1 MIDIKMSQ
9 TNLIDKIRRL
19 ARECVDCKQVYRRL
33 EDLLE
38 LKLESIKDELSSRM
52 PDHLQSEI
60 LRLSLQ
66 HEDYLK
72 ILEKYL
78 ASKSLYIHSKVMY
91 DTHLMLFEARRS
103 LNSYNREALI
113 NKKENPN

>member
-9 TNLIDKIRRL
+9 NNLIDKIRKL
-19 ARECVDCKQVYRRL
+19 ARECVDYKQVYRRL

-38 LKLESIKDELSSRM
+38 LKLESIRDELSSKM
-52 PDHLQSEI
+52 PDYLQSEI
-60 LRLSLQ
+60 LRLSFQ
-66 HEDYLK
+66 HEDYIK

-78 ASKSLYIHSKVMY
+78 ASKSSYIHSKVMY

-103 LNSYNREALI
+103 LTSYNREVLL
-113 NKKENPN
+113 NKK